1 MYLFCFDVEEGG
13 VKSMLRDYPKE
24 VILKSGEKVIL
35 RPMVK
40 EDEQRLLDFFLRLPE
55 KDRLFLKND
64 VTDPDVIKSWA
75 QNINYEHVIPILAEI
90 DGRIIGDATLHVRT
104 TDQPLNIGEVRIV
117 IDTDFRRR
125 GLGTRLAK
133 EVYYLA
139 LSKKMNRLVAEVV
152 EDQYAVIKTFEVLGF
167 RREKVLENQAK
178 DLHGRKHNLVVMTE
192 NVDALWKA
200 IEDLLRKDVADRSR
214 G

>member
-1 MYLFCFDVEEGG
+1 MCLFCFDVGEGG

-64 VTDPDVIKSWA
+64 VTDPDVIKAWA

-90 DGRIIGDATLHVRT
+90 DDRIIGDATLHRRT
-104 TDQPLNIGEVRIV
+104 TDQPLNVGEVRIV
-117 IDTDFRRR
+117 IDKDFRRR

-133 EVYYLA
+133 EIYYLA
-139 LSKKMNRLVAEVV
+139 LSKKMDRLVAEVV
-152 EDQYAVIKTFEVLGF
+152 EDQYAVIKTFEI
-167 RREKVLENQAK
+167 
-178 DLHGRKHNLVVMTE
+178 LVF
-192 NVDALWKA
+192 DGK
-200 IEDLLRKDVADRSR
+200 RF
-214 G
+214 

>member
-1 MYLFCFDVEEGG
+1 MCLSCFDIEEGG
-13 VKSMLRDYPKE
+13 VESMLRDYPKE
-24 VILKSGEKVIL
+24 VTLKSGEKVIL

-90 DGRIIGDATLHVRT
+90 DDRIIGDATLHRRT
-104 TDQPLNIGEVRIV
+104 TDQPINIGEVRIV
-117 IDTDFRRR
+117 IDKDFRRR

-152 EDQYAVIKTFEVLGF
+152 EDQYAVIKTFEILGF

-178 DLHGRKHNLVVMTE
+178 DLHGRTHNLVVMTE

-214 G
+214 E

>member
-1 MYLFCFDVEEGG
+1 
-13 VKSMLRDYPKE
+13 MLRDYPKE
-24 VILKSGEKVIL
+24 VTLKSGEEVIL

-75 QNINYEHVIPILAEI
+75 QNINYEHVIPILAEL
-90 DGRIIGDATLHVRT
+90 DDRIIGDATLHVRT

-117 IDTDFRRR
+117 IDKDFRRR

-133 EVYYLA
+133 EIYYLA
-139 LSKKMNRLVAEVV
+139 LSRKMNRLVAEVV

-167 RREKVLENQAK
+167 RKEKVLENQAK

-192 NVDALWKA
+192 NVDALRKA

>member
-1 MYLFCFDVEEGG
+1 MCLFCFDIEEGG
-13 VKSMLRDYPKE
+13 AESMLRDYPKE

-90 DGRIIGDATLHVRT
+90 DDRIIGDATLHRRT
-104 TDQPLNIGEVRIV
+104 TDQPLDVGEVRIV
-117 IDTDFRRR
+117 IDKDFRRR

-133 EVYYLA
+133 EIYYLA

-152 EDQYAVIKTFEVLGF
+152 EDQYAVIKTFEILGF

-178 DLHGRKHNLVVMTE
+178 DLHGKTHNLVVMTVD
-192 NVDALWKA
+192 VDALRKA
-200 IEDLLRKDVADRSR
+200 IEDLLRKDMADRSR

>member
-1 MYLFCFDVEEGG
+1 MCLFCFDIEEGG

-24 VILKSGEKVIL
+24 VTLKSGEKVIL

-75 QNINYEHVIPILAEI
+75 QNIHYEHVIPILAEI
-90 DGRIIGDATLHVRT
+90 DDRIIGDATLHRRT
-104 TDQPLNIGEVRIV
+104 TDQPLDIGEVRIV
-117 IDTDFRRR
+117 IDKDFRRR

-139 LSKKMNRLVAEVV
+139 LSMKMNRLVAEVV
-152 EDQYAVIKTFEVLGF
+152 EDQYAVIKTFEILGF
-167 RREKVLENQAK
+167 RQEKVLENQAK
-178 DLHGRKHNLVVMTE
+178 DLHGKKHNLVVMTE
-192 NVDALWKA
+192 DVDALWKA
-200 IEDLLRKDVADRSR
+200 IEDLLRKDMADRSR
-214 G
+214 E

>member
-139 LSKKMNRLVAEVV
+139 LSRKMNRLVAEVV